1 MAIIQSSKNR
11 KNSSVKLISL
21 DRIGILSI
29 MYNRRRVQHVMSS
42 LHAYISQSWSSKKAE
57 GRAGTPVPH
66 GYNDVQ
72 DLRRGLLKR
81 IPKHMLYQKK
91 LMKDPV
97 LAEDNNI
104 YERNSIEEWFEKG
117 NTTSPTTNAEIG
129 THLVPQLS
137 LKLEIDTWMK
147 QNISMLHMACS
158 NGDVEIVRGL
168 IQKDMSA
175 DLINRK
181 DLDRTSPLQYALRF
195 EHDEIIS
202 ILRNCDNIVDTG
214 KRSLDNFGDD
224 DEINSSTG
232 YLRVP
237 DDDFEKEWKTTKRQL
252 RGKDIKKNRGIHSF
266 NFQHKINVCTGGF
279 LARYPKKFQCRLSRS
294 IFNDPVIAEDGLTYS
309 RNKIE
314 QWFVKFNLSPLT
326 NEKIGQTL
334 VPNLALKIEVDE
346 WIAANTSE
354 LHMACIHGNLDKVQH
369 LNIQD
374 MDADTLNGVD
384 QDNKTAI
391 ETAANYG
398 HAKIVSLLLTCENIV
413 VNLPVP
419 IPSTNQ
425 YRRCNRHSALVWAT
439 HHGNVEIVSML
450 LEDIRVN
457 TAIALQV
464 AVMEGYSDVV
474 RLLLKHPRVDVNE
487 VGTENDMTALHWAAC
502 NFENHENVVQDFLDE
517 SRVDVN
523 VLDRRQETPLHAA
536 VSRGEVTSVRILI
549 ADPRVETSTPG
560 WRNYTPLLTACDGES
575 VCENYDRHSM
585 EDRVE
590 MIKALLESETIN
602 TTEVD
607 KEGNTPLAVCL
618 TGHDSPYSPDICAA
632 MAMEFLKRGIG
643 LDKVSTWYGIDK
655 CTHLVRFWLY
665 NKVRSLQK
673 ESQLP
678 MSTFQLCRLSAA
690 HGANLESSLRV
701 FTVRWPLLVSALI
714 EDFLFPKQELRV
726 GFEQI
731 VTHYKDTY
739 HNEDG
744 YALKTLTEIC
754 RSNESYPH
762 TQYDPESLRCFLGI
776 GAVGGVNT
784 PTTFNLTWGVKNI
797 TITVHVPKSVE

>member
-1 MAIIQSSKNR
+1 
-11 KNSSVKLISL
+11 
-21 DRIGILSI
+21 

-42 LHAYISQSWSSKKAE
+42 LHAYISQSWTSKNLE

-72 DLRRGLLKR
+72 DLRCGFLKR

-214 KRSLDNFGDD
+214 KRSLVNRYDD
-224 DEINSSTG
+224 DEINSLTG
-232 YLRVP
+232 YRWIL
-237 DDDFEKEWKTTKRQL
+237 DDDFEKQWKTTKRQL
-252 RGKDIKKNRGIHSF
+252 RGKDIKKNRGIHIG
-266 NFQHKINVCTGGF
+266 NFHHKINVCTGGF
-279 LARYPKKFQCRLSRS
+279 LAEYPKKFQCHLSRS
-294 IFNDPVIAEDGLTYS
+294 IFDDPVIAEDGLTYS

-334 VPNLALKIEVDE
+334 VPNLALKTEVDE

-354 LHMACIHGNLDKVQH
+354 LHMACIHGSLEKVQH
-369 LNIQD
+369 LNVQD

-419 IPSTNQ
+419 INPANNQ
-425 YRRCNRHSALVWAT
+425 YRRYNRHSAIVWAS

-487 VGTENDMTALHWAAC
+487 VGTTNMDVTALHWAAC
-502 NFENHENVVQDFLDE
+502 NFDNHENVVQDFLDE

-523 VLDRRQETPLHAA
+523 VLDRSQETPLHAA

-549 ADPRVETSTPG
+549 ADPRVETSTIEP

-607 KEGNTPLAVCL
+607 EEGNTPLAVCL

-714 EDFLFPKQELRV
+714 EDFLFPKKELRI

-762 TQYDPESLRCFLGI
+762 TQYDPESLRCFFGI
-776 GAVGGVNT
+776 GAIGGVNT
-784 PTTFNLTWGVKNI
+784 TTTFNLTWGLMNVIIK
-797 TITVHVPKSVE
+797 VHVPKSVE

>member
-1 MAIIQSSKNR
+1 
-11 KNSSVKLISL
+11 
-21 DRIGILSI
+21 

-42 LHAYISQSWSSKKAE
+42 LHAYISQSWSSENAE

-72 DLRRGLLKR
+72 DLRRGLFKR

-129 THLVPQLS
+129 TILIPQLS
-137 LKLEIDTWMK
+137 LKLEIDEWMIE
-147 QNISMLHMACS
+147 NISMLHMACS

-214 KRSLDNFGDD
+214 KRSLVNRYDD
-224 DEINSSTG
+224 DEINSLTG
-232 YLRVP
+232 YRWIL
-237 DDDFEKEWKTTKRQL
+237 DDDFEKQWKTTKRQL

-279 LARYPKKFQCRLSRS
+279 LAAYPKKFQCHLSRS
-294 IFNDPVIAEDGLTYS
+294 IFDDPVIAEDGLTYS

-334 VPNLALKIEVDE
+334 VPNLALKTAVDE

-398 HAKIVSLLLTCENIV
+398 HAEIVSLLLTCENIV

-425 YRRCNRHSALVWAT
+425 YRRCNRHSALVWAS

-474 RLLLKHPRVDVNE
+474 RLLLKHSRVDVNE

-502 NFENHENVVQDFLDE
+502 NVDNHENVVQDFLDE

-523 VLDRRQETPLHAA
+523 VLDRMQETPLHAA
-536 VSRGEVTSVRILI
+536 VSKGEVTSVRILI

-560 WRNYTPLLTACDGES
+560 WRNYTPLLTACDGEA

-714 EDFLFPKQELRV
+714 EDFLFPKKELRI

-762 TQYDPESLRCFLGI
+762 TQYDPESLRCFFGI
-776 GAVGGVNT
+776 GAIGGVNT
-784 PTTFNLTWGVKNI
+784 TTTFNLTWGLMNVIIK
-797 TITVHVPKSVE
+797 VHVPKSVE